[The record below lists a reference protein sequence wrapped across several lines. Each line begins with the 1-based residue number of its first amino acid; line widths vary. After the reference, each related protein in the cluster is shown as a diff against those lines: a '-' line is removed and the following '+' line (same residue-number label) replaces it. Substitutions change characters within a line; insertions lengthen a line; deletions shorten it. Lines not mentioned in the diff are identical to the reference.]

1 VALACPPAVDAIKI
15 EEVLI
20 MKKRKGAF
28 SVLFL
33 LVFTLMVLAAPA
45 AVEKKMS
52 RKAEKLM
59 TKAREAVNKKQLD
72 QAIGFYRQ
80 IIAIDPENAIAYHDL
95 GVLLY
100 KKGQS
105 DEAIANF
112 EETLRLQK
120 DFQNAMLELR
130 QTLYEAGKN
139 AGGIKEYEKSN
150 AYLLKL
156 VGLPRPDAE
165 NKNMHAWAQY
175 LIGCNFFNLKQYDKA
190 SEFFVKC
197 QNIEGLEKADGE
209 LYANTTYYL
218 GMLNSIQGQYALSNE
233 HFKKYQALFAGNE
246 TKPKE
251 ITYSNYFIG
260 SNLSQLLKERIDK
273 GDVSMMTESARDI
286 LPYLISAIEMKILS
300 EDAYVLLGNCYVYLN
315 EYDNAVQTYQKLIE
329 LFPQSMQLKNYQA
342 YMDGLKNTQQQLQKP
357 KKKR

>member
-1 VALACPPAVDAIKI
+1 
-15 EEVLI
+15 
-20 MKKRKGAF
+20 MKKRVGAF
-28 SVLFL
+28 SLFFL
-33 LVFTLMVLAAPA
+33 LVFVFVLLATPA
-45 AVEKKMS
+45 ETEKKMS

-59 TKAREAVNKKQLD
+59 AKALDAVNKKQLD

-80 IIAIDPENAIAYHDL
+80 IIVIEPENAIAHHDL

-100 KKGQS
+100 KNGQS
-105 DEAIANF
+105 DEAITNF
-112 EETLRLQK
+112 EVTLRIQK

-139 AGGIKEYEKSN
+139 AGSKKEYEKAN
-150 AYLLKL
+150 TYLLKL
-156 VGLPRPDAE
+156 VELPRPDAE
-165 NKNMHAWAQY
+165 NKNMHAWALY
-175 LIGCNFFNLKQYDKA
+175 LIGCNFFNRKQYDKA
-190 SEFFVKC
+190 NEFFIKC
-197 QNIEGLEKADGE
+197 QTVEGLEKNDLE

-233 HFKKYQALFAGNE
+233 YFKKYQALFAGNE

-273 GDVSMMTESARDI
+273 GDVSRMTESAREI

-300 EDAYVLLGNCYVYLN
+300 EDAYVLLGNCYVYLDD
-315 EYDNAVQTYQKLIE
+315 YDNAVQTYQKLIE
-329 LFPQSMQLKNYQA
+329 FFPQSTQLKNYQTYLA
-342 YMDGLKNTQQQLQKP
+342 GLKNTQQQVLKQ